1 MDFRRQSSPQ
11 NEGTFLRV
19 WGLCVVTCL
28 AAVSTANAQ
37 VYAPMP
43 GGMPGGY
50 YGDPNTSTLYS
61 PQGPQAAFGP
71 GDGYQAG
78 MMGQDMGMLSQNGM
92 AQPGEMQN
100 LNYNQSLGD
109 YGNLQMY
116 GNPNGEGG
124 VGANYRAN
132 PASWAHFRDV
142 QVGFYTN
149 EQQTVINGGTTM
161 EFYVDDNF
169 GFGGRALIGSANN
182 DKLTDE
188 YHFSGDLY
196 MGTTRLEEH
205 WIKGGVIY
213 DIQDNFHKFGP
224 AVGMLLFADRRHPI
238 NLDVAYGLGYGDPLI
253 NRVNS
258 TITTVADD
266 DTQLRAGTYLTPN
279 LQAGFSGN
287 WTNFSGSEFEDYDG
301 YGGYINLNLG
311 TLSIN
316 LDYTTGDDRERGFAN
331 VVYTFGGRRSRAAD
345 GCDMAYVEHPRD
357 WLGKPVMR
365 DVSLQIQRVGVA
377 NLPPLPTPP
386 PPSMGVGNISQ
397 VACILVFPARL
408 AGGTLPT
415 FDANGNGIIDAG
427 DTFELDVQFTASNV
441 NSNGVTF
448 GQNAATIGPAM
459 IIFSAGAPVG
469 TVPAGQTITTTNLQ
483 DICVEV
489 ATTAQPGDQI
499 FVNFDVTADGQTRRF
514 RCGPFIVGQA
524 TQTNIATPATPL

>member
-11 NEGTFLRV
+11 NEGTLLRV
-19 WGLCVVTCL
+19 WGICVVTCL

-43 GGMPGGY
+43 GGMPGSY
-50 YGDPNTSTLYS
+50 YGDPNASTLYS
-61 PQGPQAAFGP
+61 PQGPQATFGP
-71 GDGYQAG
+71 EAGYQTG
-78 MMGQDMGMLSQNGM
+78 LMGQDMGMLSQNGM

-124 VGANYRAN
+124 VGANYQAN

-224 AVGMLLFADRRHPI
+224 AVGMLLFADHRHPI

-316 LDYTTGDDRERGFAN
+316 LDYTTGDGRERGFAN
-331 VVYTFGGRRSRAAD
+331 VVYTFGGRRSRTVD

-365 DVSLQIQRVGVA
+365 DVSLQIQRSGVV
-377 NLPPLPTPP
+377 NLPPLPPP
-386 PPSMGVGNISQ
+386 PAPSLGVGNISQ
-397 VACILVFPARL
+397 VQAIVAFPRTQTIDL
-408 AGGTLPT
+408 
-415 FDANGNGIIDAG
+415 NNNGIVDPG
-427 DTFELDVQFTASNV
+427 DQFELDFIFTNNTPNIATN
-441 NSNGVTF
+441 VTF
-448 GQNAATIGPAM
+448 GQNATVIGPG
-459 IIFSAGAPVG
+459 FQVGFVGATVG
-469 TVPAGQTITTTNLQ
+469 NVGPGTTLRTDDL
-483 DICVEV
+483 DDACIAVDP
-489 ATTAQPGDQI
+489 TAQPGQQI
-499 FVNFDVTADGQTRRF
+499 FVEFEVSSDGQTRRF
-514 RCGPFIVGQA
+514 RVGPFIVGQT
-524 TQTNIATPATPL
+524 TQTNVPITAIPL